1 MFYPYSA
8 LIWFAKALQIKESA
22 DVTSNFL
29 DLKGNQDKVSSL
41 IFVFVTNLKNVDL
54 EKLSFLFIL
63 LNVWEVLIY
72 LF

>member
-8 LIWFAKALQIKESA
+8 LIWFAKALQIQESA